1 MAGVKSLFALI
12 ALFSLIP
19 VITGKPMATPTVFT
33 PLVKGF
39 SWANATTG
47 GGQPL
52 PTGEVETG
60 DTIGIRLDGDT
71 THAAGNYQY
80 TIQVPAGQTLETP
93 AQITTALGKP
103 LPPGNYWAAIDQTD
117 ALGGSSATS
126 IWSTEVPFSIPA
138 TAVKPDDPTNF
149 STG

>member
-1 MAGVKSLFALI
+1 MADVKSFFALI
-12 ALFSLIP
+12 LLFSLIP

-39 SWANATTG
+39 SWQTALTA

-52 PTGEVETG
+52 PAGEVETG
-60 DTIGIRLDGDT
+60 DTIGIRADGDT

-80 TIQVPAGQTLETP
+80 TVQVPAGQTLETP
-93 AQITTALGKP
+93 AQITAALGKP
-103 LPPGNYWAAIDQTD
+103 LPPGNYWGAIDQTD
-117 ALGGSSATS
+117 ALNAQSATS

-138 TAVKPDDPTNF
+138 TVVTPGSPADF
-149 STG
+149 SPG